1 MSKVSPNSMAHRLKP
16 ADFFAAI
23 DAKNRELN
31 RIKLSKYSLI
41 VSDTSLTTCGMIS
54 PLDQND

>member
-1 MSKVSPNSMAHRLKP
+1 MSKVSLNSMAHRSKP

-23 DAKNRELN
+23 DAKNRETN

-54 PLDQND
+54 PPDQND